1 MTDIPQY
8 GILHYSAFTAEGR
21 GGNPAGVVLDAR
33 GMDEAAMQDLAA
45 NLGYSET
52 AFLMPREDASGTFD
66 IRYFSPLA
74 EVSFCGH
81 ATIATAVA
89 HAERH
94 GPGERL
100 LHTRA
105 GPVRVTVDAGNIAT
119 LTSVAP
125 RVAPLDDG
133 DLGTILAALRW
144 RREDLDP
151 ALPPAVAYAGAS
163 HPVIAAATRARL
175 AHLDYD
181 FDALRDALMA
191 RGWITVALVWREGP
205 ESFHARNPF
214 PTGGVVEDPATGAA
228 AAALGAYLADRG
240 ALPASRAFTIRQG
253 EDMGRP
259 SLLHVAVPEDPRQG
273 VRVGGSAVSLLRD

>member
-1 MTDIPQY
+1 MSDIPDH

-33 GMDEAAMQDLAA
+33 GMDEAAMQDIAA
-45 NLGYSET
+45 RLGYSET
-52 AFLMPREDASGTFD
+52 AFLMPRDEPGTFD

-105 GPVRVTVDAGNIAT
+105 GPVRVAVDAANIAT
-119 LTSVAP
+119 LTSVEP
-125 RVAPLDDG
+125 RVMPLDDG
-133 DLGTILAALRW
+133 DLGALLAALRW

-163 HPVIAAATRARL
+163 HAVIAAATRARL
-175 AHLDYD
+175 AQLDYD
-181 FDALRDALMA
+181 FDALRDILLA

-228 AAALGAYLADRG
+228 AAAFGAYLAWQG
-240 ALPASRAFTIRQG
+240 ALPAGRSFTIRQG

-273 VRVGGSAVSLLRD
+273 VRVGGSAMSLPRD